1 MAAGGAPPPHPGGLP
16 VRCSLAAHA
25 AAGTSAV
32 CRAPLAAR
40 LALPPGLRPRR
51 SGGGPLGGPRAAA
64 WPPPPAGAGGGPP
77 PWLRLAALCPPSRP
91 VAPAAA
97 APRWPPL
104 RRGRPRPGAASPA
117 PGCGARLGGRG
128 SASAVLRPALRGWA
142 GLAPLRRPCAPSS
155 PPRVPPA
162 LPGPCGGRVGAARPR
177 GSSRPGAA
185 GRPFGPLGSA
195 AAPGLWVAL
204 PPHPVKGCAS
214 LKKTLDRVERLCYH
228 DGAGPAQSAVP
239 APLGTLLCPACMRRP

>member
-162 LPGPCGGRVGAARPR
+162 LPGPCGGRVGAARP
-177 GSSRPGAA
+177 PGLLPPGGGWAALRAA
-185 GRPFGPLGSA
+185 GISRRPRALGST
-195 AAPGLWVAL
+195 AAPPCQGLRKSQKD
-204 PPHPVKGCAS
+204 P
-214 LKKTLDRVERLCYH
+214 
-228 DGAGPAQSAVP
+228 
-239 APLGTLLCPACMRRP
+239 

>member
-104 RRGRPRPGAASPA
+104 RRGRPRAAGPGSGVVGRHPLCCGPPCVGGLALLRSAAPA
-117 PGCGARLGGRG
+117 PPPRRPGSPLPCPAPAGAGW
-128 SASAVLRPALRGWA
+128 ALRA
-142 GLAPLRRPCAPSS
+142 
-155 PPRVPPA
+155 
-162 LPGPCGGRVGAARPR
+162 PR

-228 DGAGPAQSAVP
+228 NGAGPAQSAVP
-239 APLGTLLCPACMRRP
+239 APLGTSLCPACVRRP